1 MFFICYTGYAMDF
14 GSETGN
20 TTAQRLELSSRRT
33 TITPLNENIT
43 LEQFDGEAAV
53 SRHLVEPAIANISI
67 DTEATRHDPHHT
79 HGYNPPRYQH
89 RHLTFAYCW
98 HCWLN
103 EYLEPVTV
111 GYENLFGVTRYFI
124 RIAYKTRCYIS
135 SYSYH
140 FSLCCTIHSPN
151 KKTASTAVFLHK

>member
-79 HGYNPPRYQH
+79 HGYNPPRYQPH
-89 RHLTFAYCW
+89 YGLLIVIIGVLLLLIAGIAGLTNI
-98 HCWLN
+98 LSR
-103 EYLEPVTV
+103 L
-111 GYENLFGVTRYFI
+111 R
-124 RIAYKTRCYIS
+124 
-135 SYSYH
+135 
-140 FSLCCTIHSPN
+140 
-151 KKTASTAVFLHK
+151 